1 MKIAV
6 VGANSYIARN
16 LIFRLKQRRIDA
28 ELMLYDHADRQAD
41 GESAYHRIDVLDRKS
56 VAEIDFD
63 CDILYMFVGKTGTS
77 DGFENYEE
85 FIDIN
90 EKALLNI
97 LNEHRNQ
104 KSSAKIVFP
113 STRLVYKGS
122 SRLLEEDDEKEF
134 KTVYAIN
141 KYACEQCLKMFS
153 RSFGVKYCVFRICV
167 PYGSLLPGASSYGT
181 IGFMLKKAQA
191 GQNITLYGDGSAR
204 RTFTNI
210 KDLCDI
216 LIDGALSENC
226 LNDVYNIGGEDRS
239 LKEVAEEIAR
249 KYGVGIDYIEYPS
262 GQLKIESGDTVFCD
276 DKLRRCLRD
285 DLKKSPG
292 GGYSYQV
299 IMVALYDKLHRFIME
314 HYCLIQQNESGNMK

>member
-41 GESAYHRIDVLDRKS
+41 GESTYHRIDVLDRKS

-97 LNEHRNQ
+97 LNEYRNQ

-153 RSFGVKYCVFRICV
+153 RSFDVKYCVFRICV

-226 LNDVYNIGGEDRS
+226 LNDVYNIGGETLS
-239 LKEVAEEIAR
+239 LKEVANMIA
-249 KYGVGIDYIEYPS
+249 KKSGVNVDYIPYPATA
-262 GQLKIESGDTVFCD
+262 GAIESGDTVFNAS
-276 DKLRRCLRD
+276 KLARLGITAKRSFLSW
-285 DLKKSPG
+285 LEEE
-292 GGYSYQV
+292 
-299 IMVALYDKLHRFIME
+299 L
-314 HYCLIQQNESGNMK
+314 

>member
-16 LIFRLKQRRIDA
+16 LIFRLKQRRIGA
-28 ELMLYDHADRQAD
+28 ELMLYDHADRQVD

-56 VAEIDFD
+56 VAEIDFG
-63 CDILYMFVGKTGTS
+63 CDILYMFVGKTGTL

-97 LNEHRNQ
+97 LNEYRNQ

-113 STRLVYKGS
+113 STRLVYKGN

-134 KTVYAIN
+134 KTIYAIN
-141 KYACEQCLKMFS
+141 KYACEQYFKMFS
-153 RSFGVKYCVFRICV
+153 RSFSVKYCVFRICV

-191 GQNITLYGDGSAR
+191 GQNIMLYGDGSAR

-239 LKEVAEEIAR
+239 LKEVAEEIAKR
-249 KYGVGIDYIEYPS
+249 YGVGIDYIEYPS
-262 GQLKIESGDTVFCD
+262 EQLIIESGDTVFCD
-276 DKLRRCLRD
+276 EKLNRCLCD
-285 DLKKSPG
+285 DSSNFAG
-292 GGYSYQV
+292 GGV
-299 IMVALYDKLHRFIME
+299 
-314 HYCLIQQNESGNMK
+314 